1 MKVMITK
8 DELRSSNELLSDY
21 QGKKK
26 EETQASRKL
35 VRALSTFL
43 EHKHPSSHNEPFL
56 RMSGKG
62 RFVHAHSFAV
72 AVSKM
77 VTKMLRRHE

>member
-8 DELRSSNELLSDY
+8 EELRSSNELLSDF

-35 VRALSTFL
+35 ARALSAFL
-43 EHKHPSSHNEPFL
+43 VHKHPFSHKEPFL

-77 VTKMLRRHE
+77 VTKMLRRYD